1 MIRSTQPGAGKRG
14 AAAPAVRSV
23 LTVELAL
30 GDPDLAQRVRDMLTE
45 RAGFGVA
52 GADDAHKPEVMIVDA
67 STSWADRRAEDVPVL
82 ALADGADAVAA
93 LYTGATAVLPA
104 DTDARALRAAVRAA
118 ALGLTTLAPE
128 LRQHLL
134 GDLGEVVGRPDSADD
149 LEVPAPSLTV
159 REMEVLRL
167 LAEGAS
173 NKAIARSLGITPH
186 TAKFHVAAI
195 AAKLGAAG
203 RTDAVARAVSLGL
216 VMV

>member
-1 MIRSTQPGAGKRG
+1 
-14 AAAPAVRSV
+14 V

-30 GDPDLAQRVRDMLTE
+30 GDADLARRVRDMLTE
-45 RAGFGVA
+45 RAGFALA
-52 GADDAHKPEVMIVDA
+52 GAEDARKPEVLIVDTSA
-67 STSWADRRAEDVPVL
+67 SWADRGLEDVPIV
-82 ALADGADAVAA
+82 ALADGAEAMAA
-93 LYTGATAVLPA
+93 LYAGATAVLPA
-104 DTDARALRAAVRAA
+104 DTDARTLRAAVRAA
-118 ALGLTTLAPE
+118 ALGLTTLAPD
-128 LRQHLL
+128 LRRHLL
-134 GDLGEVVGRPDSADD
+134 GDLEEMLGRPDGVADM
-149 LEVPAPSLTV
+149 EVPAPSLTV

-216 VMV
+216 VRV

>member
-1 MIRSTQPGAGKRG
+1 MSRSPQPGAGTRG
-14 AAAPAVRSV
+14 AAAPAGRSV

-30 GDPDLAQRVRDMLTE
+30 GDVDLDRRVRDMLTE
-45 RAGFGVA
+45 RAGFALA
-52 GADDAHKPEVMIVDA
+52 GAEDARKPEVRIVDTSA
-67 STSWADRRAEDVPVL
+67 SWADRGPEDVPIL
-82 ALADGADAVAA
+82 ALADGAEAMAA
-93 LYTGATAVLPA
+93 LYAGATAVLPA

-118 ALGLTTLAPE
+118 ALGLTTLAPD
-128 LRQHLL
+128 LRRHLL
-134 GDLGEVVGRPDSADD
+134 GDLEEMLGRPDGVADM
-149 LEVPAPSLTV
+149 EVPAPSLTV

-173 NKAIARSLGITPH
+173 NKAISRSLGITPH